1 MVLNIIFILVGFFL
15 LIKGGDY
22 LVEGAV
28 QVARRLKLSP
38 MVIGLTVIGFG
49 TSAPELLV
57 STMAAISGSPGIAI
71 GNVVGSN
78 IANIALILGAAS
90 IIVPLTVSKFTLA
103 VDAPFMILAAIL
115 LSAAGMAGTIE
126 RWEGALGMAILI
138 AYIVWQIRRSRKQ
151 AKAAETVEKPTMHIG
166 MALLI
171 IVAAI
176 IALGV
181 GANLLI
187 KGASGTAMELGTA
200 LGVDT
205 KAMERIIGLTIVAVG
220 TSFPELFA
228 TVIAARKGQVDMAIG
243 NVIGSVAFNI
253 YSVVGVAAMCC
264 PIHHANIGFGFDYA
278 VMTGLAILLWAALR
292 TKYTLERWEGWVL
305 LTLYILYVLRTIL
318 F

>member
-166 MALLI
+166 MALLV

-264 PIHHANIGFGFDYA
+264 PIEHANIGFGFDYA

-305 LTLYILYVLRTIL
+305 LTLYILYVLRTVL

>member
-115 LSAAGMAGTIE
+115 LSVAGMAGTIE

-151 AKAAETVEKPTMHIG
+151 AKAAETVEEPTMHIG

-264 PIHHANIGFGFDYA
+264 PIHNANIGFGFDYA

-305 LTLYILYVLRTIL
+305 LTLYILYVLRTVL